1 MFSSVLKADGEKY
14 IFGQNA
20 YYYAT
25 VILYNVN
32 EIAWL

>member
-1 MFSSVLKADGEKY
+1 MFSSVLKTVGKKY
-14 IFGQNA
+14 IFGQTA